1 MCLVLFGRTTD
12 KDFSEMNKD
21 ELDDIEDDI
30 DEDDEK
36 MFEMYR

>member
-1 MCLVLFGRTTD
+1 MDFLCRSHD
-12 KDFSEMNKD
+12 KEFSEMDKD
-21 ELDDIEDDI
+21 ELDDMEDDI